1 MYHSNLNLSTENQTP
16 KTEIMRAF
24 IAIALNQELHTD
36 ILLLQ
41 RRLDKYDL
49 AIRWVNPTN
58 MHLTLQ
64 FLGDINNQELK
75 TILSSLADAVNS
87 HQSFSLSLS
96 GIGVFPDLCCPR
108 VMWAGIEKG
117 KKECI
122 SLQKD
127 IEGSVNRIKVKKE
140 NRTFSPHLTIGR
152 FITKNHKPDI
162 GRIIEKERNF
172 HLKALAP
179 VNAIMLFESI
189 LTPKGAIHKI
199 VEKFPLR

>member
-1 MYHSNLNLSTENQTP
+1 
-16 KTEIMRAF
+16 MRAF
-24 IAIALNQELHTD
+24 IAIALNQEFYTD
-36 ILLLQ
+36 ILSLQ

-49 AIRWVNPTN
+49 TIRWVNPTN
-58 MHLTLQ
+58 IHLTLK
-64 FLGDINNQELK
+64 FLGNINDQELK
-75 TILSSLADAVNS
+75 TILSSLADVVNS

-96 GIGVFPDLCCPR
+96 GIGVFPDLYCPR

-127 IEGSVNRIKVKKE
+127 IEGSINSVKVKQE